1 MTSRTHDNF
10 RHNFEHGLTPPPP
23 PFEQC
28 SKKLHFSLGMASL
41 TVSLKYLCFLY
52 GFPTG
57 LVKDDLHYNLQKGGC
72 PWGGVDHYCHK
83 VFLLSTNVNSF
94 EILILY
100 RIFIS
105 FSKFERYWR
114 RVFEV
119 KLPFLCP
126 VWSERSVIKMREKG
140 ISFKPSGSWI
150 LLHTQPFCAISR
162 ACMGRGVDLGGKNGE
177 QYNNAWD

>member
-1 MTSRTHDNF
+1 M
-10 RHNFEHGLTPPPP
+10 
-23 PFEQC
+23 
-28 SKKLHFSLGMASL
+28 
-41 TVSLKYLCFLY
+41 
-52 GFPTG
+52 
-57 LVKDDLHYNLQKGGC
+57 
-72 PWGGVDHYCHK
+72 DHYCHK
-83 VFLLSTNVNSF
+83 VFLSFTNVNSF

-177 QYNNAWD
+177 QYNNARDLTSNWVRLPTSQTNRNVTLSFGMISRTEIKAKPRKTKNYFLYISQPSCH

>member
-1 MTSRTHDNF
+1 M
-10 RHNFEHGLTPPPP
+10 GLTPSPL
-23 PFEQC
+23 FEQC